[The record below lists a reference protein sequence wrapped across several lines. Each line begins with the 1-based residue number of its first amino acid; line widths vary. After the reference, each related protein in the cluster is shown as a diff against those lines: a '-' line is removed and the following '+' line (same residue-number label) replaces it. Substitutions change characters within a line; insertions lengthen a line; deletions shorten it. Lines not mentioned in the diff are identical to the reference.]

1 MKRIVAI
8 LLLCALSVSA
18 WAQDLRPAENAFKR
32 GQYDDAKQLYE
43 TTASMIQDA
52 SKRQQIYDLAKK
64 CTKCKTLLE
73 KANRHF
79 KNHLYPDARNAYQ
92 ELLANNPS
100 DPTAKANIARIPE
113 LIELDKKDQAL
124 WASVASHPTEEG
136 YRQYLAAYP
145 NGLHQEAARSAIKNI
160 KAEQARLEQKKKE
173 ELARLERQRKEDE
186 NAYRTFASSREIDK
200 GVNYLKKYPN
210 GNYVKEAKS
219 LLVELYCEEH
229 EYDEAMQYTATL
241 GDREFVRKHNLDY
254 RRKKNAAAEEK
265 AYQVF
270 ERNKTQDAAK
280 TFLAAFPDG
289 YHGEEVSG
297 WLMRQLYQKDK
308 YDEARKYA
316 CNTALKEELAKHE
329 EEYTYAQLTARRTL
343 TQEKI
348 YLESF
353 PKGKHYDDVRSWY
366 VADLIAANSFAEAR
380 KFATQS
386 ELSEIL
392 AAEENYCY
400 NQFKSSNALLDGQAY
415 LEQFPNG
422 RYEKAVRK
430 KVVQKLCDDGLY
442 WKARQYAAPSPE
454 LNRYVE
460 ARENKAAK
468 NYAFDAFSDHFVDFS
483 LGYNRAESYFLV
495 GLSYS
500 YVPRRIGF
508 YLEGLAGLDR
518 TFGGCAGPVFRLT
531 NDDSSVDWQLY
542 GGAGYFDEGILFD
555 AGMRFGMKSS
565 LRFSLFDLNL
575 GCKYFSEMFVPYI
588 GISIGFPVALFYN

>member
-1 MKRIVAI
+1 M
-8 LLLCALSVSA
+8 LCALSVSA

-79 KNHLYPDARNAYQ
+79 KNHLYPEARNAYQ

-145 NGLHQEAARSAIKNI
+145 NGLHQEAARSALKNI

-200 GVNYLKKYPN
+200 GVSYLKKYPK

-219 LLVELYCEEH
+219 LLVELFCEVH
-229 EYDEAMQYTATL
+229 EYTEATKYTATL
-241 GDREFVRKHNLDY
+241 GEREYVRKHNLEY
-254 RRKKNAAAEEK
+254 RREKNAAAEQK
-265 AYQVF
+265 AYAIF
-270 ERNKTQDAAK
+270 ERNKTQESAK
-280 TFLAAFPDG
+280 TFLSAFPDG
-289 YHGEEVSG
+289 HHGEEVSG
-297 WLMRQLYQKDK
+297 WLMRQLYQKDN

-329 EEYTYAQLTARRTL
+329 EEYTYAQLTARRIL

-353 PKGKHYDDVRSWY
+353 PKGKHYENVRRWY

-380 KFATQS
+380 QFATQS

-415 LEQFPNG
+415 LDQFPNG

-430 KVVQKLCDDGLY
+430 RVVHQLCDDGLY
-442 WKARQYAAPSPE
+442 WKARLYAAPSPE
-454 LNRYVE
+454 LNRYID
-460 ARENKAAK
+460 ARENKASRD
-468 NYAFDAFSDHFVDFS
+468 YAFDAFSDHFVDFS
-483 LGYNRAESYFLV
+483 FGYNRPKSYYQF

-500 YVPRRIGF
+500 YVPRRLGF
-508 YLEGLAGLDR
+508 YLEGLIDKDKH
-518 TFGGCAGPVFRLT
+518 FGGCAGPVFRLT
-531 NDDSSVDWQLY
+531 NDDSAVDWQLY
-542 GGAGYFDEGILFD
+542 GGAGYFDHYVTADFGTRLGINNKL
-555 AGMRFGMKSS
+555 K
-565 LRFSLFDLNL
+565 FSLFDVRI
-575 GCKYFSEMFVPYI
+575 GCKYLNQTFVPYL
-588 GISIGFPVALFYN
+588 GISVGLPVALLFH